1 MYMQHTLQNSF
12 NITDIGLHSGVDVS
26 LTVKPAAPDHG
37 VVFKRV
43 DLQNLNE
50 EQQRISAKWDR
61 VVDTRLCTVIGNEHG
76 AIVGTIEHLMAAI
89 RAAGI
94 DNALVEI
101 DAGEV
106 PVLDGSSIGFIEA
119 IEEAG
124 IQEQSQPR
132 RAIRILKDVTVTD
145 GNKSITLS
153 PSAVPLYEGRI
164 EYTNAAIIGDQS
176 YTLKLVNGNF
186 KHDVADCRTFGL
198 LHEVEAMKAAGLG
211 LGGSLDNAVIVDDD
225 HVLNPDG
232 VRHSDEFVRHKILDA
247 VGDLALA
254 GGLVIGH
261 YKGLRAGHDMNNKIL
276 KALFADDSA
285 WEIVDLYVDIKEAD
299 MAVYQQNT
307 PKIAVTP
314 R

>member
-1 MYMQHTLQNSF
+1 
-12 NITDIGLHSGVDVS
+12 
-26 LTVKPAAPDHG
+26 
-37 VVFKRV
+37 
-43 DLQNLNE
+43 
-50 EQQRISAKWDR
+50 
-61 VVDTRLCTVIGNEHG
+61 
-76 AIVGTIEHLMAAI
+76 
-89 RAAGI
+89 
-94 DNALVEI
+94 
-101 DAGEV
+101 
-106 PVLDGSSIGFIEA
+106 
-119 IEEAG
+119 
-124 IQEQSQPR
+124 
-132 RAIRILKDVTVTD
+132 
-145 GNKSITLS
+145 
-153 PSAVPLYEGRI
+153 
-164 EYTNAAIIGDQS
+164 
-176 YTLKLVNGNF
+176 
-186 KHDVADCRTFGL
+186 L

>member
-1 MYMQHTLQNSF
+1 MQHTLQNSF

-43 DLQNLNE
+43 DLQNLND
-50 EQQRISAKWDR
+50 EQQRIPAKWDR

>member
-1 MYMQHTLQNSF
+1 MQHTLQNSF

-43 DLQNLNE
+43 DMQELSD
-50 EQQRISAKWDR
+50 EQQLIPAKWDR

-76 AIVGTIEHLMAAI
+76 AKVGTIEHLMAAL
-89 RAAGI
+89 RAAGV
-94 DNALVEI
+94 DNTLIEI

-124 IQEQSQPR
+124 LQEQSQPR
-132 RAIRILKDVTVTD
+132 RVIRVLKDITITEGD
-145 GNKSITLS
+145 KTITLS
-153 PSAVPLYEGRI
+153 PSSVPLYEGRI
-164 EYTNAAIIGDQS
+164 EYKNTAIIGDQS

-198 LHEVEAMKAAGLG
+198 LQEVEMMKAAGLA

-276 KALFADDSA
+276 KALFADESA
-285 WEIVDLYVDIKEAD
+285 WEVTDLYVDIKEAD
-299 MAVYQQNT
+299 MAIYQQNT
-307 PKIAVTP
+307 PKMVATP